1 MESIRLFVM
10 LNAVGEEPFNLQE
23 IAFGNIILLTGRK
36 AMYLEKY
43 EQYLGTGERNGQGLD
58 LKTFLEEYNPKLYDT
73 PANTVD
79 NLIFTYVEENG
90 SRRIGKLLLI
100 KRGNH
105 PSIGWWAL
113 PGGFVD
119 FRENLETA
127 AARELEEETGLKGV
141 KGVQLGSYGDYDRD
155 PRTRII
161 TTAYVFVEEEGRL
174 KATAG
179 DDAADA
185 GWFTMKV
192 TKAGEAADSTDEI
205 KKEFFDIEFECGEIH
220 PTARVLVSTDRT
232 HFLVKKDYKIV
243 SNNLIA
249 ADHAAIILHGYDYVT
264 DHLN

>member
-1 MESIRLFVM
+1 
-10 LNAVGEEPFNLQE
+10 
-23 IAFGNIILLTGRK
+23 
-36 AMYLEKY
+36 MYLEKY
-43 EQYLGTGERNGQGLD
+43 EQYLGTGERNAQGLD

-90 SRRIGKLLLI
+90 KRKIGRLLLI

-119 FRENLETA
+119 FKENLEVA

-161 TTAYVFVEEEGRL
+161 TTAYVFVEEEGKL

-179 DDAADA
+179 DDAAD
-185 GWFTMKV
+185 
-192 TKAGEAADSTDEI
+192 STDDI
-205 KKEFFDIEFECGEIH
+205 RKEFFDIEFECGQIR
-220 PTARVLVSTDRT
+220 PTARVLVTTDRT
-232 HFLVKKDYKIV
+232 CILEKKDYKIV

-249 ADHAAIILHGYDYVT
+249 ADHAAIILNGYDYVNE
-264 DHLN
+264 HLR

>member
-1 MESIRLFVM
+1 
-10 LNAVGEEPFNLQE
+10 
-23 IAFGNIILLTGRK
+23 
-36 AMYLEKY
+36 MYLEKY
-43 EQYLGTGERNGQGLD
+43 EQYLGTGGRNAQGLD
-58 LKTFLEEYNPKLYDT
+58 LKTFLEDYNPKLYDT

-90 SRRIGKLLLI
+90 KRKIGRLLLI

-119 FRENLETA
+119 FKENLEVA

-141 KGVQLGSYGDYDRD
+141 KGVQLRSYGDYDRD

-161 TTAYVFVEEEGRL
+161 TTAYVFVEEEGKL

-185 GWFTMKV
+185 GWFSINVK
-192 TKAGEAADSTDEI
+192 KAGEAADSTDDI
-205 KKEFFDIEFECGEIH
+205 RKEFFDIEFECGQIR
-220 PTARVLVSTDRT
+220 PTARVLMTTDRT
-232 HFLVKKDYKIV
+232 CILEKKDYKIV

-249 ADHAAIILHGYDYVT
+249 ADHAAIILNGYDYVNE
-264 DHLN
+264 HLR

>member
-1 MESIRLFVM
+1 
-10 LNAVGEEPFNLQE
+10 
-23 IAFGNIILLTGRK
+23 
-36 AMYLEKY
+36 MYLEKY
-43 EQYLGTGERNGQGLD
+43 EQYLGTGGRNAQGLD
-58 LKTFLEEYNPKLYDT
+58 LKTFLEDYNPKLYDT

-90 SRRIGKLLLI
+90 KRKIGRLLLI

-119 FRENLETA
+119 FKENLEVA

-141 KGVQLGSYGDYDRD
+141 KGVQLRSYGDYDRD

-161 TTAYVFVEEEGRL
+161 TTAYVFVEEEGKL

-185 GWFTMKV
+185 GWFSINVK
-192 TKAGEAADSTDEI
+192 KAGEAADSTDDI
-205 KKEFFDIEFECGEIH
+205 RKEFFDIEFECGQIR
-220 PTARVLVSTDRT
+220 PTARVLVTTDRT
-232 HFLVKKDYKIV
+232 CILEKKDYKIV

-249 ADHAAIILHGYDYVT
+249 ADHAAIILNGYDYVNE
-264 DHLN
+264 HLR

>member
-10 LNAVGEEPFNLQE
+10 RIIAVDGEPFT
-23 IAFGNIILLTGRK
+23 LLLSCHKMAQWRQT
-36 AMYLEKY
+36 MYLEKY
-43 EQYLGTGERNGQGLD
+43 EQYLGTGERNAAGLD

-90 SRRIGKLLLI
+90 KKRIGKILLI

-119 FRENLETA
+119 FRENLDIA

-161 TTAYVFVEEEGRL
+161 TTAYVFVEEEGKL
-174 KATAG
+174 TATAG
-179 DDAADA
+179 DDAAAA
-185 GWFTMKV
+185 GWFSMKV
-192 TKAGEAADSTDEI
+192 HRAGEAADSTQQIE
-205 KKEFFDIEFECGEIH
+205 KEFYDIEFECGDIR
-220 PTARVLVSTDRT
+220 PVARVLVITDRT
-232 HFLVKKDYKIV
+232 GLLEKKDYKIV
-243 SNNLIA
+243 SSQLIA
-249 ADHAAIILHGYDYVT
+249 ADHAAIILNGYDYVSE
-264 DHLN
+264 HIH

>member
-10 LNAVGEEPFNLQE
+10 RIIAVDGEPFT
-23 IAFGNIILLTGRK
+23 LLLSCHKMAQWRQT
-36 AMYLEKY
+36 MYLEKY
-43 EQYLGTGERNGQGLD
+43 EQYLGTGERNAAGLD

-79 NLIFTYVEENG
+79 NLIFTYVEESG
-90 SRRIGKLLLI
+90 KKRIGKILLI

-119 FRENLETA
+119 FRENLDIA

-161 TTAYVFVEEEGRL
+161 TTAYVFVDKWE
-174 KATAG
+174 K
-179 DDAADA
+179 
-185 GWFTMKV
+185 
-192 TKAGEAADSTDEI
+192 
-205 KKEFFDIEFECGEIH
+205 
-220 PTARVLVSTDRT
+220 
-232 HFLVKKDYKIV
+232 
-243 SNNLIA
+243 
-249 ADHAAIILHGYDYVT
+249 
-264 DHLN
+264 

>member
-1 MESIRLFVM
+1 M
-10 LNAVGEEPFNLQE
+10 LNAVDEEPFNLQG
-23 IAFGNIILLTGRK
+23 IAFCNIILLTGRK

-127 AARELEEETGLKGV
+127 AARELEEETGLNGV

-205 KKEFFDIEFECGEIH
+205 KKEFFDIEFECGEIR

>member
-1 MESIRLFVM
+1 
-10 LNAVGEEPFNLQE
+10 
-23 IAFGNIILLTGRK
+23 
-36 AMYLEKY
+36 MYLEKY
-43 EQYLGTGERNGQGLD
+43 EQYLGTGERNAQGLD

-90 SRRIGKLLLI
+90 KRKIGKLLLI

-119 FRENLETA
+119 FKENLEVA

-141 KGVQLGSYGDYDRD
+141 KGVQLRSYGDYDRD

-161 TTAYVFVEEEGRL
+161 TTAYVFVEEEGKL

-185 GWFTMKV
+185 GWFSINVK
-192 TKAGEAADSTDEI
+192 KAGEAADSTDDI
-205 KKEFFDIEFECGEIH
+205 RKEFFDIEFECGQIR
-220 PTARVLVSTDRT
+220 PTARVLVTTDSTCI
-232 HFLVKKDYKIV
+232 LQKKDYKIV

-249 ADHAAIILHGYDYVT
+249 ADHAAIILNGYDYVNE
-264 DHLN
+264 HLR

>member
-10 LNAVGEEPFNLQE
+10 RIIAVDGEPFT
-23 IAFGNIILLTGRK
+23 LLLSCHKMAQWRQT
-36 AMYLEKY
+36 MYLEKY
-43 EQYLGTGERNGQGLD
+43 EQYLGTGERNAAGLD

-90 SRRIGKLLLI
+90 KKRIGKILLI

-119 FRENLETA
+119 FRENLDIA

-161 TTAYVFVEEEGRL
+161 TTAYVFVEEEGKL
-174 KATAG
+174 TATAG
-179 DDAADA
+179 DDAAAA
-185 GWFTMKV
+185 GWFSMKV
-192 TKAGEAADSTDEI
+192 GISDDGRIHIDCAESE
-205 KKEFFDIEFECGEIH
+205 KEFYDIEFECGDIR
-220 PTARVLVSTDRT
+220 PAARVLVITDRT
-232 HFLVKKDYKIV
+232 GLLEKKDYKIV
-243 SNNLIA
+243 SSQLIA
-249 ADHAAIILHGYDYVT
+249 ADHAAIILNGYDYVSE
-264 DHLN
+264 HIH